1 MGLDRMWNEDVER
14 RLQELS
20 GQVILQVN
28 AYGSGIKE
36 WRLQHPKATFREIE
50 AAVDQSWARARA
62 RLLQEVAL
70 ASEARE
76 MSSDPEG
83 GGYQCPQCHH
93 LLESRGQCSR
103 ELITHYNQIIK
114 LKRSYG
120 VCPACGTGLFPP
132 G

>member
-1 MGLDRMWNEDVER
+1 MGMDGMWNEEVER

-20 GQVILQVN
+20 GEVILEV
-28 AYGSGIKE
+28 KE

-50 AAVDQSWARARA
+50 AAVDGSWARART
-62 RLLQEVAL
+62 RLLQEVSL
-70 ASEARE
+70 TSEARE

-83 GGYQCPQCHH
+83 GGYRCPQCNHP
-93 LLESRGQCSR
+93 LESRGQRSR
-103 ELITHYNQIIK
+103 DLLTQYNQSIN

>member
-1 MGLDRMWNEDVER
+1 MRLDGMWSEETER

-20 GQVILQVN
+20 EEVILEV
-28 AYGSGIKE
+28 KE

-50 AAVDQSWARARA
+50 AAVDESWARARA
-62 RLLQEVAL
+62 RVGQEVSL

-83 GGYQCPQCHH
+83 GGYRCPQCRHP
-93 LLESRGQCSR
+93 LESRGQRSR
-103 ELITHYNQIIK
+103 DLLTHYNQSIN

>member
-20 GQVILQVN
+20 GQVILQVK
-28 AYGSGIKE
+28 G

-50 AAVDQSWARARA
+50 AAVDQSWARA

-83 GGYQCPQCHH
+83 GGSQCPQCHQ
-93 LLESRGQCSR
+93 LLESRGQRSR
-103 ELITHYNQIIK
+103 ELITHYNQSIN